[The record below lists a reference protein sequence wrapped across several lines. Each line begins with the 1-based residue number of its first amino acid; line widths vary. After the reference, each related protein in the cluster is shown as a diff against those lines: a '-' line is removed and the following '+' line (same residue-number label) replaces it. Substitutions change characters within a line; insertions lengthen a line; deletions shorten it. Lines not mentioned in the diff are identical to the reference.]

1 MHKHLYLFIMLLLLQ
16 ACANLPEFDTSK
28 VNRQLTPET
37 VSRSPTGAK
46 GQTVFWSGLIL
57 SSKNLKTST
66 RLEVLAYPVD
76 KDGWPN
82 LDAKPIGRFLADY
95 AGYLETADYA
105 KGRLLTV
112 VGPISGIEKGK
123 LDETEYTYPVVQ
135 AEQKYLWPKSN
146 RKRGTSVHFGIG
158 VIFH

>member
-1 MHKHLYLFIMLLLLQ
+1 MRQSLYLFIVLLLS
-16 ACANLPEFDTSK
+16 ACASMPEFDTSK
-28 VNRQLTPET
+28 VNRQLTADS
-37 VSRSPTGAK
+37 VRQSPAGAK

-66 RLEVLAYPVD
+66 RLEVLSYPVD
-76 KDGWPN
+76 NDGWPN
-82 LDAKPIGRFLADY
+82 LDAKPTGRFLVDFS
-95 AGYLETADYA
+95 GYLETADYA

-112 VGPISGIEKGK
+112 VGPITGTEKGK

-146 RKRGTSVHFGIG
+146 RKSDTRVHFGIG

>member
-1 MHKHLYLFIMLLLLQ
+1 MTKHLSLLIILLLA
-16 ACANLPEFDTSK
+16 ACASLPEFDTTK

-37 VSRSPTGAK
+37 AKQTPAGAK
-46 GQTVFWSGLIL
+46 GQTVLWAGTIL

-76 KDGWPN
+76 SDGWPD
-82 LDAKPIGRFLADY
+82 LKAKPSGRFLVNH

-105 KGRLLTV
+105 KGRLLSV
-112 VGPISGIEKGK
+112 VGPITGIQKGK
-123 LDETEYTYPVVQ
+123 LGETEYTYPVIQ
-135 AEQKYLWPKSN
+135 AEQKYLWPKSSQ
-146 RKRGTSVHFGIG
+146 KRGTRVHFGVG